1 MLRDKRAFFSDPTK
15 WNGDRRVGLKLM
27 SEMKAQGF
35 NDDELSEFLPY
46 LDQSVQ
52 GRADGDEWRKIIN
65 DAVDNGTLTSKDL
78 ESPWVPQDLKNRY
91 WQQAKENDALF
102 ENVDFKNVNKD
113 LGGYLRASLN
123 EFNIETA
130 LHPSFDKANRKAEL
144 IFRKEF
150 KANGGDYLKA
160 MEKVEKLIEIGKGD
174 KNNPGR
180 GIFRVITADMLKP
193 GMGTQSFF
201 ATFTPGSHKDAPK
214 VLNTSDYIERDK
226 VVKELQ
232 DDPRKLDTKLL
243 IHPERLKEIATQI
256 KEGKSY
262 RLPEVFFDISKADP
276 NVFGSPTDVWQR
288 QLKAAVDKD
297 LLEKM
302 DLKVEDF
309 RYTLFRDVA
318 DPTAQKM
325 INNIRTKGQFLK
337 TLQILRNPSS
347 ARDPRFMSNT
357 VRRKLSVPS
366 ILEQTLTREQMK
378 NDDTYEYDVQTGLFY
393 QYGVE

>member
-1 MLRDKRAFFSDPTK
+1 M
-15 WNGDRRVGLKLM
+15 
-27 SEMKAQGF
+27 
-35 NDDELSEFLPY
+35 
-46 LDQSVQ
+46 
-52 GRADGDEWRKIIN
+52 
-65 DAVDNGTLTSKDL
+65 
-78 ESPWVPQDLKNRY
+78 
-91 WQQAKENDALF
+91 
-102 ENVDFKNVNKD
+102 
-113 LGGYLRASLN
+113 
-123 EFNIETA
+123 
-130 LHPSFDKANRKAEL
+130 
-144 IFRKEF
+144 
-150 KANGGDYLKA
+150 
-160 MEKVEKLIEIGKGD
+160 GKGD
-174 KNNPGR
+174 SNNPGR
-180 GIFRVITADMLKP
+180 GIFRVIRSDMLKP

-214 VLNTSDYIERDK
+214 VLNTSDYLERDK
-226 VVKELQ
+226 ITAKVAA
-232 DDPRKLDTKLL
+232 DRRIIDTELL
-243 IHPERLKEIATQI
+243 IHPEKLKEIATQI

-262 RLPEVFFDISKADP
+262 RLPEICFEISKANP
-276 NVFGSPTDVWQR
+276 KVFGSPTDIWQR
-288 QLKAAVDKD
+288 QLKAAVDKG

-337 TLQILRNPSS
+337 TVQILRNPSS

-357 VRRKLSVPS
+357 VRHKLSVPS